1 VKPMIENRSHL
12 VRAVLCALVASL
24 LPFGSGGFAQE
35 TAQLT
40 ARVTSEAGDPIAGA
54 RVEAPAADRTAVSD
68 SAGWAVLDHIP
79 AGRLQIEISAF
90 GWETRRLTV
99 ELAAGE
105 QRTTEVVLGAGALR
119 APAIAVVLDRFS
131 VVGGKDG
138 LGRIHG
144 SAHYLGPEE
153 LARRKL
159 LYDDVNAL
167 LRAIPGVNIQ
177 EEEGYGLR
185 PNIGIR
191 GTGSERSSKIT
202 LMEDGVLIA
211 PAPYAAPAAYY
222 APVAGRMNAIEIRKG
237 SSQVKYGPHTI
248 GGAINFV
255 STPIPDRLEWF
266 GDFEAGADETGKAWV
281 GAGDSHDHFGW
292 LAETYQIRTSG
303 FKELDGGGNTGFD
316 VHDYRLKLRINTD
329 REARLYQQLEIKL
342 GAYDE
347 TSNETYLGLTEADFR
362 SQPFRRYRASSED
375 VMRADHRQFQL
386 RHTIRFPAGFDV
398 STVGYYN
405 GFSRNWYKLDS
416 VNGVAI
422 TDILRDPDPHANALA
437 VIRGGDSDVDALTVR
452 ANNRDYASAGVQSV
466 IGAVTEAGATKHE
479 IEIGLRYHADEED
492 RFQHEDG
499 FQMLAGSM
507 VLTSAGS
514 PGSQSNRVS
523 EATARAVFLQDRVEI
538 GRWSLTPGVRYES
551 INFART
557 DYGSDD
563 PKRVAPER
571 VRETHVDAWIPGLG
585 IGYEVSSGV
594 NLFGGVHRGFGP
606 PGPGAD
612 EDTEAERSLNY
623 ELGLRLTSS
632 HAEAQA
638 TVFYNDYD
646 NILGRATLAVGD
658 DSGEGELFNG
668 GAARVSGFELALS
681 SDRPFGSTQR
691 WSAPVR
697 LTYTYTSTEFG
708 TSFESSFP
716 PWGAVETGDELPYVP
731 RHQLHAAIGIA
742 HSAWMIELTADHVS
756 VARTQAGRGA
766 IPRGQGT
773 DEYTVWSVGG
783 EYTLSPR
790 ASLFAGVQNLTAA
803 EYVVARRPAGA
814 RPGLP
819 RTALAGIRISN

>member
-1 VKPMIENRSHL
+1 MK
-12 VRAVLCALVASL
+12 
-24 LPFGSGGFAQE
+24 
-35 TAQLT
+35 T
-40 ARVTSEAGDPIAGA
+40 RVISVAGDPIPGA
-54 RVEAPAADRTAVSD
+54 RVEIPTVDRTAVSD
-68 SAGWAVLDHIP
+68 SAGWVVLDRLP
-79 AGRLQIEISAF
+79 AGRLQIEIRAF
-90 GWETRRLTV
+90 GWQTQRLSV
-99 ELAAGE
+99 ELTAGE
-105 QRTTEVVLGAGALR
+105 RRTTEVVLIAGALR
-119 APAIAVVLDRFS
+119 APPIEVVLNRFS

-144 SAHYLGPEE
+144 SAHYLGAEE
-153 LARRKL
+153 LNRRKL

-167 LRAIPGVNIQ
+167 LRVIPGVNIQ

-222 APVAGRMNAIEIRKG
+222 SPVAGRMNAIEIRKG

-255 STPIPDRLEWF
+255 STPIPDRLDWF

-281 GAGDSHDHFGW
+281 GIGDARDHFGW
-292 LAETYQIRTSG
+292 LAETYQIRTGG
-303 FKELDGGGNTGFD
+303 FKELDGGGDTGFD
-316 VHDYRLKLRINTD
+316 VQDYRLKLRINTD
-329 REARLYQQLEIKL
+329 REARLYQQLELKL

-386 RHTIRFPAGFDV
+386 RHAIRFPTGLDV
-398 STVGYYN
+398 NTVLYHNDFG
-405 GFSRNWYKLDS
+405 RNWYKLER
-416 VNGVAI
+416 VNGAAI
-422 TDILRDPDPHANALA
+422 ADILSDPDRHLDAFA
-437 VIRGGDSDVDALTVR
+437 VMLGSDSEVNALTVR
-452 ANNRDYASAGVQSV
+452 ANNRDYASTGVQSM
-466 IGAVTEAGATKHE
+466 IGLVAAAGVSEHE
-479 IEIGLRYHADEED
+479 IEIGVRYHLDEED

-499 FQMLAGSM
+499 FQMLAGEM
-507 VLTSAGS
+507 VRTSAGL

-523 EATARAVFLQDRVEI
+523 EATARAVFVQDRVEI
-538 GRWSLTPGVRYES
+538 GRWSLTPGVRYEF
-551 INFART
+551 IDFKRT
-557 DYGSDD
+557 DYGLDD
-563 PKRVAPER
+563 PERGVPER
-571 VRETHVDAWIPGLG
+571 VRETHVDAWIPGVG
-585 IGYEVSSGV
+585 VGYEVHPGID
-594 NLFGGVHRGFGP
+594 LFGGVHRGFGP

-612 EDTEAERSLNY
+612 DDTEAERSLNY
-623 ELGLRLTSS
+623 ELGLRLASS
-632 HAEAQA
+632 NAEAQA
-638 TVFYNDYD
+638 TVFYNDYE

-658 DSGEGELFNG
+658 DTGGGELFNG
-668 GAARVSGFELALS
+668 GKARVSGIELALN
-681 SDRPFGSTQR
+681 SDQPFGSHQR
-691 WSAPVR
+691 WSTPVR
-697 LTYTYTSTEFG
+697 LAYTYTSTEFG

-716 PWGAVETGDELPYVP
+716 PWGTVEKGDELPYVP

-742 HSAWMIELTADHVS
+742 HPLWMIELTADHVS

-766 IPRGQGT
+766 VAPAQGT
-773 DEYTVWSVGG
+773 DDYTVWSVSG
-783 EYTLSPR
+783 EYTVSPR
-790 ASLFAGVQNLTAA
+790 ATLFAGVQNLTAA

>member
-1 VKPMIENRSHL
+1 MIENRSQRIGAAL
-12 VRAVLCALVASL
+12 CVLGASL
-24 LPFGSGGFAQE
+24 LLVGPGAFAQG
-35 TAQLT
+35 TGQLKT
-40 ARVTSEAGDPIAGA
+40 RVMSEAGDPIAGA
-54 RVEAPAADRTAVSD
+54 RVEVPTVDRIAVSD
-68 SAGWAVLDHIP
+68 SGGWAVLDRLP
-79 AGRLQIEISAF
+79 AGRVQVEVRAL
-90 GWETRRLTV
+90 GWQTQRLTV

-105 QRTTEVVLGAGALR
+105 QRTTEVALGPGALR
-119 APAIAVVLDRFS
+119 APPIEVVLNRFS

-153 LARRKL
+153 LNRRKL
-159 LYDDVNAL
+159 LYDDVNAF
-167 LRAIPGVNIQ
+167 LREIPGVNIQ

-237 SSQVKYGPHTI
+237 SSQIKYGPHTI

-255 STPIPDRLEWF
+255 STPIPDQLEWF

-281 GAGDSHDHFGW
+281 GIGDARDHFGW
-292 LAETYQIRTSG
+292 LAETYQIRTGG
-303 FKELDGGGNTGFD
+303 FKELDGGGDTGFD

-329 REARLYQQLEIKL
+329 REAHLYQQLELKL
-342 GAYDE
+342 GVYDE

-386 RHTIRFPAGFDV
+386 RHAIRFPAGPDV
-398 STVGYYN
+398 NTVVYHNDFG
-405 GFSRNWYKLDS
+405 RNWYKLER

-422 TDILRDPDPHANALA
+422 ADVLSDPDQHLGALA
-437 VIRGGDSDVDALTVR
+437 VLRGSDSDVDALAVR
-452 ANNRDYASAGVQSV
+452 ANNRDYASTGVQSV
-466 IGAVTEAGATKHE
+466 IGLVAEAGFSEHE
-479 IEIGLRYHADEED
+479 IEVGIRYHRDEED

-499 FQMLAGSM
+499 FQMLAGEM
-507 VLTSAGS
+507 ARTSAGS

-523 EATARAVFLQDRVEI
+523 EATAQAVFFQDRVEI

-551 INFART
+551 IDFSRT
-557 DYGSDD
+557 DYAVDD
-563 PKRVAPER
+563 PTRIAPER

-585 IGYEVSSGV
+585 VGYEVDAGID
-594 NLFGGVHRGFGP
+594 LFGGVHRGFGP

-612 EDTEAERSLNY
+612 DDTEAERSLNY
-623 ELGLRLTSS
+623 ELGLRLTGS
-632 HAEAQA
+632 HTEAQA
-638 TVFYNDYD
+638 TVFYNDYE
-646 NILGRATLAVGD
+646 NILGQATLAVGD
-658 DSGEGELFNG
+658 DTGEGELFNG
-668 GAARVSGFELALS
+668 GAARVSGIELALNSDQPLGS
-681 SDRPFGSTQR
+681 SQR

-697 LTYTYTSTEFG
+697 LAYTYTSTEFG
-708 TSFESSFP
+708 ASFESSFP
-716 PWGAVETGDELPYVP
+716 PWGAVEKGDELPYVP

-742 HSAWMIELTADHVS
+742 HPVWMIELTADHVS

-766 IPRGQGT
+766 IPPGQGT
-773 DEYTVWSVGG
+773 DDYTVWSVGS

-790 ASLFAGVQNLTAA
+790 ATLFAGVQNLTAA

>member
-1 VKPMIENRSHL
+1 MIENRSQRL
-12 VRAVLCALVASL
+12 GAALCALGAGLLLVGPNAVAQDTS
-24 LPFGSGGFAQE
+24 
-35 TAQLT
+35 QLKT
-40 ARVTSEAGDPIAGA
+40 RVISEAGDPIAGA
-54 RVEAPAADRTAVSD
+54 RVVVSTVDRTAVAD
-68 SAGWAVLDHIP
+68 SAGWAVLDRLP
-79 AGRLQIEISAF
+79 AGRLQLEVRAF
-90 GWETRRLTV
+90 GWHTQRLTV

-105 QRTTEVVLGAGALR
+105 QRTTEVALGAGALR
-119 APAIAVVLDRFS
+119 APPIEVVLNRFS

-144 SAHYLGPEE
+144 SAHYLGPED
-153 LARRKL
+153 LNRRKL
-159 LYDDVNAL
+159 LYDDVNAF

-237 SSQVKYGPHTI
+237 SSQIKYGPHTI

-255 STPIPDRLEWF
+255 STPIPDQLEWF

-281 GAGDSHDHFGW
+281 GIGDARDHFGW

-303 FKELDGGGNTGFD
+303 FKELDGGGDTGFD
-316 VHDYRLKLRINTD
+316 VHDYRLKLRINTNRD
-329 REARLYQQLEIKL
+329 ARLYQQLELKL
-342 GAYDE
+342 GVYDE

-386 RHTIRFPAGFDV
+386 RHAIRFPAGPDV
-398 STVGYYN
+398 NTVVYHN
-405 GFSRNWYKLDS
+405 DFARNWYKLDG

-422 TDILRDPDPHANALA
+422 ADILSDPDRHLDALA
-437 VIRGGDSDVDALTVR
+437 VLRGSDSDVDALTVR
-452 ANNRDYASAGVQSV
+452 ANNRDYVSTGVQSV
-466 IGAVTEAGATKHE
+466 IGLVAAVGASDHE
-479 IEIGLRYHADEED
+479 IEVGVRYHRDEED

-499 FQMLAGSM
+499 FQMLAGEM
-507 VLTSAGS
+507 VRTSAGS

-523 EATARAVFLQDRVEI
+523 EATAQAVFLQDRVEI

-551 INFART
+551 IDFTRT
-557 DYGSDD
+557 DYGLDD
-563 PKRVAPER
+563 PTRVVPER
-571 VRETHVDAWIPGLG
+571 VRDTHVDAWIPGLG
-585 IGYEVSSGV
+585 IGYEVGPGID
-594 NLFGGVHRGFGP
+594 LFGGVHRGFGP

-612 EDTEAERSLNY
+612 DDTEAERSLNY
-623 ELGLRLTSS
+623 ELGLRLTRSN
-632 HAEAQA
+632 AEAQA
-638 TVFYNDYD
+638 TVFYNDYE

-658 DSGEGELFNG
+658 DAGDGELFNG
-668 GAARVSGFELALS
+668 GAARVSGIELALS
-681 SDRPFGSTQR
+681 SDQPFGSSQR

-697 LTYTYTSTEFG
+697 LAYTYTSTEFG

-716 PWGAVETGDELPYVP
+716 PWGAVEKGDELPYVP

-742 HSAWMIELTADHVS
+742 NPVWMIELTADHVS

-766 IPRGQGT
+766 VPPGQGT
-773 DEYTVWSVGG
+773 DDYTVWSVGS
-783 EYTLSPR
+783 EYKLSPW
-790 ASLFAGVQNLTAA
+790 ATLFAGVQNLTAA

-814 RPGLP
+814 RPGLS